1 MLIKQH
7 ELKNF
12 KISTVDY
19 YLLYG
24 QNSGLIEET
33 VNKIFKPS
41 LSKNIINYEETD
53 IINNID
59 TFKEELF
66 NKSFFENDKLI
77 IIKRATDKLVNLI
90 KEILEKHP
98 EDIKILITSG
108 TLEKKSKL
116 RNLFEKEK
124 EAIAVAFYEDN
135 YQSLLLMVQKT
146 FREKKINVSNESIN
160 LIIER
165 SNGNRTNITNELEKI
180 ASYAD
185 NNNQVNLEDIV
196 KLTNLGEN
204 YKISELVDHNL
215 LKNKKKTIN
224 ILNENNLNSE
234 ESILILRTYLN
245 KLKRLKKLKIDL
257 KKNKNIDHVIASSKP
272 PIFWKDKIV
281 VKQQLN
287 AWSIAEINHLIK
299 KINSLELTIKKNN
312 QISDQ
317 ILNNFILENL
327 LTTNNIT

>member
-53 IINNID
+53 VINNID

-98 EDIKILITSG
+98 EGIKIVITTG
-108 TLEKKSKL
+108 NLEKKSKL

-204 YKISELVDHNL
+204 YKISELVDQNL
-215 LKNKKKTIN
+215 LKNKKK
-224 ILNENNLNSE
+224 L
-234 ESILILRTYLN
+234 SIY
-245 KLKRLKKLKIDL
+245 
-257 KKNKNIDHVIASSKP
+257 
-272 PIFWKDKIV
+272 
-281 VKQQLN
+281 
-287 AWSIAEINHLIK
+287 
-299 KINSLELTIKKNN
+299 
-312 QISDQ
+312 
-317 ILNNFILENL
+317 
-327 LTTNNIT
+327 